1 MLKDSILEEE
11 IPPEILTVAQIAADC
26 TDIDDNARPRMTS
39 SEEEGSSV
47 VKALA
52 KALESLTGAVIEG
65 VLRVVCT
72 GGVTLEVLFPAFR
85 GQI

>member
-65 VLRVVCT
+65 VLRVSPFEMRRK
-72 GGVTLEVLFPAFR
+72 L
-85 GQI
+85 Q